1 MKSAIEKWKT
11 RVEAHHAQSIR
22 AQESSFWESGDFW
35 RPLMSNFKVDPF
47 RTDDDSLDMLRR
59 VVPEGSSLIDVG
71 GGAGRFALP
80 LALKCDHVIV
90 VEPADSMV
98 EGLREGMQEAK
109 IDNVSIVNE
118 LWEDAKVEP
127 ADIVLSAHSV
137 YGVGDAEGFL
147 RKLDD
152 SATSRVLIL
161 AYTEQPQTQLA
172 PFWKPVHGEER
183 ITLPGLVELVDVLW
197 SMEIY
202 SDLEMFP
209 PTGPSSSPGPM
220 RCARWRK
227 SVVRWATSPSS
238 ATASRRSSPCSST
251 LPRSALACR
260 RGWGTWLW
268 SRRIPRR

>member
-1 MKSAIEKWKT
+1 MQSAIDRWKT
-11 RVEAHHAQSIR
+11 RVEAHHAQSIKV
-22 AQESSFWESGDFW
+22 QENSSWESGDFW

-59 VVPEGSSLIDVG
+59 EVPEGSSLIDVG

-80 LALKCDHVIV
+80 LALKCEQVIV

-118 LWEDAKVEP
+118 LWEHAKVEP
-127 ADIVLSAHSV
+127 ADVVLSAHSV
-137 YGVGDAEGFL
+137 YGVADAEGFL

-152 SATSRVLIL
+152 SATSRVLVL

-202 SDLEMFP
+202 PDLEMFT
-209 PTGPSSSPGPM
+209 PTGGQTWETREEAFEQLMHRLSVKPGTAEEGRLKQAVQDLLVEGPSGFT
-220 RCARWRK
+220 
-227 SVVRWATSPSS
+227 VRNAK
-238 ATASRRSSPCSST
+238 
-251 LPRSALACR
+251 
-260 RGWGTWLW
+260 
-268 SRRIPRR
+268 PRRQGLLSWSPE